1 MVRKRT
7 MSKLYWGF
15 PFCPLHKEANDDLRT
30 LAAVNDGYA
39 VARRRVRTAM
49 VLLGMALF
57 AVGFLILLMAVTP
70 ADEASL
76 QRYSDESQL
85 EASESSSSGPLV
97 LVGLVMSAAGLLVA
111 TLMPAVSFWS
121 SSKSG
126 R

>member
-1 MVRKRT
+1 
-7 MSKLYWGF
+7 MSKVYAEFL
-15 PFCPLHKEANDDLRT
+15 FCPLHKEANDDLRT
-30 LAAVNDGYA
+30 LASAKETRTVPP
-39 VARRRVRTAM
+39 RRLRTAM
-49 VLLGMALF
+49 VLSGMALF

-85 EASESSSSGPLV
+85 EVSDGSSSAPLV
-97 LVGLVMSAAGLLVA
+97 LVGLIVSVAGLLVA